1 MSGRISRSTSATPK
15 SHPKTTTLNSSDF
28 HVSQN
33 STASSGSQIL
43 ADTTHDSNHVLPS
56 ARVETAEVHSESS
69 LSGSR
74 SLGSPK
80 LESARSHSQPAIT
93 LEQDENRNDHQA
105 PGSSPQNI
113 DKVESSDH
121 VHSKNAKLDLN
132 GISSVSLS
140 SDRQQTLSANQ
151 NANDNAGNH
160 NNNNNNNN
168 LSSILSTSHS
178 SGKEK
183 GQKSASDS
191 SDASAH
197 ILKSVHFMSDIVDKN
212 GNADSPDDIPLQ
224 AIPRSNRFDNI
235 SDIGEDYD
243 YDYDDQSD
251 DDSDDQSDDDDD
263 DDDDD
268 HSDDEGSVDK
278 LEYNVSL
285 EEIASHEDVNSR
297 DSPLTIEK
305 LSAERDQLR
314 GHRRMGSKER
324 VLTWN
329 IAEMSLEGT
338 SRQNDW
344 DEIDKESGEIIDMM
358 ENEGTTD
365 WDGGEL
371 YLNLDTKDSKGVEE
385 SDELSS
391 SLAVQDVRFSLGV
404 PTDESSELVTETD
417 TSPTADE
424 MVEEGG
430 EDLVPFENIPPL
442 PPSSSFSENSKVI
455 DDLLPKSDSGISGIE
470 DSRISCSLETEGQF
484 TDKEEDRLHEILR
497 QVDSGEELDKS
508 PAERES
514 LNFPSPNQDLNSENK
529 LKEMTPGSS
538 AQKMTETALEQSLV
552 TSNIFYDPCPS
563 EGEITDS
570 AANNN
575 NNRCS
580 VSKWNHVDHL
590 QNVDSSNNKR
600 SSQLCE
606 DVFDSNSTSHN
617 NVLNNISNFKKENVC
632 CTESKLNKYNKPI
645 NFVNGSDLI
654 KDIPYILHRR
664 LKIDKELKDE
674 TELFAFAETECHI
687 NTVDSKSSSS
697 ILLEQLNLNNESHT
711 QRKSRGPSPN
721 RRSPSCRTPNDHS
734 PASPRRFE
742 LVSYNKLPPK
752 TSYSCIDDT
761 TSPSLEKE
769 ILEQIQRRAQKEN
782 AEKNQKSE
790 VTAGKEDSEFVDSV
804 IGNAEFVTFRK
815 LPAKDSFSSL
825 DHTTSPEF
833 ESDVE
838 KHMTVHKTSDE
849 SEMANHKQLAHMT
862 KPSVAQEQMVPM
874 NYSVHHVKGL
884 QDLPEPAS
892 VASITRTVVEDEK
905 PVNEPNEASIS
916 NEQELDLCLSLSTA
930 DDKQVIID
938 DTVGRS
944 MSKGPKSVGLL
955 LDLGNEET
963 SNNDNDHSHFN
974 DPASVAALILSQDI
988 DTEPNERKIT
998 FSTFKPPPSPGSLI
1012 GDESEGSPKKH
1023 SADTKSSSSLV
1034 KQDSIVSPGKPLA
1047 TITEEEST
1055 TDSSRVQSEEMTQKL
1070 SGSLRRR
1077 NLSCEFAMP
1086 RRHSAVDDA
1095 DDSSLA
1101 DSQLEDESFD
1111 VHDLLEPLEQLHTDE
1126 DSEEDFNGSST
1137 SFTRDSETSEA
1148 CSNPFSGSNRRSL
1161 SHPQSNSSS
1170 ESSSGESDCESRR
1183 KLMSIDPLAELENLD
1198 MTKLESSEDDDD
1210 EVTETK
1216 TSNYTCTLAPA
1227 ASAVPDFIVA
1237 ASSSPDDTPKNIAAH
1252 KLDSSQRSEA
1262 GSLSDSEGSIETGRT
1277 KMVELNLAISTETP
1291 SCGRSLPK
1299 DGTYKR
1305 VVFCESSSDNTD
1317 FQETDSSAVVSS
1329 PDSSQLSPLTPDNTL
1344 GENSQKEQRT
1354 SAVYQ
1359 NPYAETVLRQELNYS
1374 SSSSQ

>member
-15 SHPKTTTLNSSDF
+15 SHQKTTTLNSSDF

-33 STASSGSQIL
+33 SNASSGSQIL
-43 ADTTHDSNHVLPS
+43 ADTTQDSNHVLPS

-93 LEQDENRNDHQA
+93 VEQDENRNDHQA

-121 VHSKNAKLDLN
+121 VHSKNAKSELN
-132 GISSVSLS
+132 GISVSLS

-160 NNNNNNNN
+160 NNNNN

-178 SGKEK
+178 NGKEK
-183 GQKSASDS
+183 GQKKTSDS

-197 ILKSVHFMSDIVDKN
+197 ILKSVHFMSDIIDKN
-212 GNADSPDDIPLQ
+212 GNADSTDDIPLKT
-224 AIPRSNRFDNI
+224 IPRSNRFDNI

-344 DEIDKESGEIIDMM
+344 DAIDKESGELIEMM
-358 ENEGTTD
+358 ESEGTAD

-371 YLNLDTKDSKGVEE
+371 YLNLDTKDSKGVDE

-391 SLAVQDVRFSLGV
+391 SPAVQDVRFSLGV
-404 PTDESSELVTETD
+404 PTDESSEIITETD

-430 EDLVPFENIPPL
+430 EDSVPFENIPPL
-442 PPSSSFSENSKVI
+442 PPSSSFSESSKVI

-470 DSRISCSLETEGQF
+470 DSRISCSLETEAQF
-484 TDKEEDRLHEILR
+484 TDKEEDRLHEILK
-497 QVDSGEELDKS
+497 QADSGEELDKS

-514 LNFPSPNQDLNSENK
+514 LNFPSPHQDLNLKEITPDSSAKKMSSKQTLVMSNLSYDSCQSENK
-529 LKEMTPGSS
+529 IVDNT
-538 AQKMTETALEQSLV
+538 T
-552 TSNIFYDPCPS
+552 
-563 EGEITDS
+563 
-570 AANNN
+570 NNN
-575 NNRCS
+575 NNRCTD
-580 VSKWNHVDHL
+580 SKWNSNENW
-590 QNVDSSNNKR
+590 QNADSSTSSSSNKL

-606 DVFDSNSTSHN
+606 DFDSKSTSHN
-617 NVLNNISNFKKENVC
+617 NVLNNISNLNKENVC
-632 CTESKLNKYNKPI
+632 NESKLNNKYNKPI

-674 TELFAFAETECHI
+674 TELFALAETECH
-687 NTVDSKSSSS
+687 NVPAVDSKPSSSL
-697 ILLEQLNLNNESHT
+697 LLEQLNLNNECHS

-721 RRSPSCRTPNDHS
+721 RRSPSSRTPNDHS

-742 LVSYNKLPPK
+742 LVSYHKLPPK

-790 VTAGKEDSEFVDSV
+790 VTAGKEDNESIDCMVRNSEF
-804 IGNAEFVTFRK
+804 ITFRN

-825 DHTTSPEF
+825 DHTASPTIENN
-833 ESDVE
+833 VE
-838 KHMTVHKTSDE
+838 KYITVGKVSDE
-849 SEMANHKQLAHMT
+849 SEAVNDKQLAQEN
-862 KPSVAQEQMVPM
+862 KLSSPIEQMVPM
-874 NYSVHHVKGL
+874 NYLVHPVKGL
-884 QDLPEPAS
+884 RDLPEPAS
-892 VASITRTVVEDEK
+892 VASIKRTVVEDERSEYK
-905 PVNEPNEASIS
+905 STEVSIS
-916 NEQELDLCLSLSTA
+916 SQQEIDLCLSSSTA

-938 DTVGRS
+938 DTAAAAAARLLLP
-944 MSKGPKSVGLL
+944 KGPKSAGQL
-955 LDLGNEET
+955 LDMGDNDSSSSNEKN
-963 SNNDNDHSHFN
+963 SNNDNNDHSHFN

-988 DTEPNERKIT
+988 DSDSNERKIT
-998 FSTFKPPPSPGSLI
+998 FSTFKPPPSPGTLI
-1012 GDESEGSPKKH
+1012 GDESEGSPKKN
-1023 SADTKSSSSLV
+1023 SADTKSSSSGGSSLM

-1055 TDSSRVQSEEMTQKL
+1055 TDSSRLQSEEMAQKL

-1101 DSQLEDESFD
+1101 DSQLEDDTFECARLIRTF
-1111 VHDLLEPLEQLHTDE
+1111 
-1126 DSEEDFNGSST
+1126 
-1137 SFTRDSETSEA
+1137 R
-1148 CSNPFSGSNRRSL
+1148 
-1161 SHPQSNSSS
+1161 
-1170 ESSSGESDCESRR
+1170 
-1183 KLMSIDPLAELENLD
+1183 
-1198 MTKLESSEDDDD
+1198 
-1210 EVTETK
+1210 
-1216 TSNYTCTLAPA
+1216 A
-1227 ASAVPDFIVA
+1227 AS
-1237 ASSSPDDTPKNIAAH
+1237 
-1252 KLDSSQRSEA
+1252 
-1262 GSLSDSEGSIETGRT
+1262 
-1277 KMVELNLAISTETP
+1277 
-1291 SCGRSLPK
+1291 
-1299 DGTYKR
+1299 Y
-1305 VVFCESSSDNTD
+1305 
-1317 FQETDSSAVVSS
+1317 
-1329 PDSSQLSPLTPDNTL
+1329 
-1344 GENSQKEQRT
+1344 
-1354 SAVYQ
+1354 
-1359 NPYAETVLRQELNYS
+1359 
-1374 SSSSQ
+1374 